1 MVKRGGIGKH
11 LWDVTYE
18 EYNWYQKVIIPPPYL
33 LPVCAYVFL
42 QLLTR
47 SIALFRLPQ

>member
-18 EYNWYQKVIIPPPYL
+18 EYNWYQKVNIPLIPRSW
-33 LPVCAYVFL
+33 V
-42 QLLTR
+42 LTNY
-47 SIALFRLPQ
+47 